1 MRADPHTDIRD
12 DLADRIVTE
21 ARGWLGVPWRHQG
34 RSRSGVDCVGLIVQV
49 ARALQLSEYDS
60 TAYSR
65 RPEGQ
70 GFVQHFRD
78 HLTAIPIPEAQPGDV
93 LLFADLAYPCHCG
106 LRTTLRGVPHLLHA
120 HALRRKVIEEPF
132 AGEWPDKARFAFRF
146 PQSES

>member
-1 MRADPHTDIRD
+1 MRDDKQG

-34 RSRSGVDCVGLIVQV
+34 RSRGGVDCVGLLVAV
-49 ARALQLSEYDS
+49 ARALDLPHHDS

-65 RPEGQ
+65 RPEGH

-78 HLTAIPIPEAQPGDV
+78 HLTSISIPDAQPGDV
-93 LLFADLAYPCHCG
+93 LLFAEPAYPCHCG

-120 HALRRKVIEEPF
+120 HALRRRVIEEPY

-146 PQSES
+146 PQPES